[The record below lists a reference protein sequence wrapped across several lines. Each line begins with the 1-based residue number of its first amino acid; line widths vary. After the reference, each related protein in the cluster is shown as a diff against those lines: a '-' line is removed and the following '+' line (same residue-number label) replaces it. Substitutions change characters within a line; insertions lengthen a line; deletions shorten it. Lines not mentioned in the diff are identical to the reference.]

1 MIVSRETLLKQA
13 SGYRPEIFEKV
24 LYLMRLLELLN
35 GHPYLKNRL
44 VLKGGT
50 ALNLFEFDL
59 PRLSV
64 DIDVNYIGSAD
75 LETMKAERPKIEQ
88 AITDVCNRAEITVE
102 RRATEHAGGKWQL
115 RYPSALG
122 GGGNLQLD
130 INFMLRV
137 PLWPVVLKDSRKV
150 GEFQVRQIPVLDITE
165 LAAAKLVA
173 LLARHVARDLFD
185 AHQLFTKKVLDEA
198 RLRLAFVVYGAM
210 NIEDWRK
217 ASIDHV
223 AFDAEELKQSLIP
236 VLRHEVVEE
245 FEKGGEWA
253 ERLVIETK
261 AGLQRL
267 LPLSEAEHDFLETLL
282 EKAEIKPDLLTK
294 DTQQIERI
302 NLQPMLH
309 WKAVNVRKFKKL

>member
-1 MIVSRETLLKQA
+1 M
-13 SGYRPEIFEKV
+13 
-24 LYLMRLLELLN
+24 
-35 GHPYLKNRL
+35 
-44 VLKGGT
+44 
-50 ALNLFEFDL
+50 
-59 PRLSV
+59 
-64 DIDVNYIGSAD
+64 
-75 LETMKAERPKIEQ
+75 
-88 AITDVCNRAEITVE
+88 
-102 RRATEHAGGKWQL
+102 
-115 RYPSALG
+115 
-122 GGGNLQLD
+122 
-130 INFMLRV
+130 
-137 PLWPVVLKDSRKV
+137 
-150 GEFQVRQIPVLDITE
+150 
-165 LAAAKLVA
+165 A

-185 AHQLFTKKVLDEA
+185 AHQLFTKKVLDDA

-223 AFDAEELKQSLIP
+223 AFDAEELKQNLIP

-294 DTQQIERI
+294 DGQQIERI
-302 NLQPMLH
+302 KLQPMLQ

>member
-1 MIVSRETLLKQA
+1 MIVSRETLVKQA
-13 SGYRPEIFEKV
+13 GGYRPEIFEKV

-64 DIDVNYIGSAD
+64 DIDLVYIGSAD

-150 GEFQVRQIPVLDITE
+150 GEFQVKQIPVLDINE
-165 LAAAKLVA
+165 LAATKFVA

-185 AHQLFTKKVLDEA
+185 AHQLLTKVALDDT

-210 NIEDWRK
+210 NIEDWRRV
-217 ASIDHV
+217 SVDHV
-223 AFDAEELKQSLIP
+223 AFDTAELKQNLIP
-236 VLRHEVVEE
+236 VLRQEIVAEIEE
-245 FEKGGEWA
+245 GGEWA
-253 ERLVIETK
+253 ERLVTGTK

-267 LPLSEAEHDFLETLL
+267 LPLREAELEFLGILL
-282 EKAEIKPDLLTK
+282 EKAEIKPDLITK
-294 DTQQIERI
+294 DGQQIEKI
-302 NLQPMLH
+302 NQQPMLH
-309 WKAVNVRKFKKL
+309 WKALNVRQFKKL